1 MTLPQNVYD
10 YFFWKALG
18 KLETI
23 YRDNDYGLGWVFD
36 CDEIDRLPVIDV
48 LYGGVWLEIQVD
60 DYVLNLDG
68 DTCGM
73 CITDS
78 GDKNFATFG
87 DSLLRNYYVIHD
99 KENDRIGF
107 APLVGATNTKA
118 KAEYGIEPECS
129 YTQGDCSTDFADTET
144 HPDTPLWALIVVIVI
159 CFLVLICVISILVC
173 ICYSSSTEE
182 PEEVSEAQDT
192 AIETPEEETE
202 EETPAEK
209 PEDPVAPPPPK
220 PEEKEPFVEPP
231 IDDADDAEQDTTTTD
246 ETATQPAEAPPN
258 EAAPETEA
266 PADPTPSELTTLLRR
281 LLAES
286 KKR

>member
-1 MTLPQNVYD
+1 M
-10 YFFWKALG
+10 G

-23 YRDNDYGLGWVFD
+23 YRDDDYGLGWVFD

-68 DTCGM
+68 DTCGI

-87 DSLLRNYYVIHD
+87 DSLLRNYYTIHD

-144 HPDTPLWALIVVIVI
+144 LPDTPLWALIVVIVI
-159 CFLVLICVISILVC
+159 CLLVLICVISILVC
-173 ICYSSSTEE
+173 ICSSSSTAE
-182 PEEVSEAQDT
+182 PEEASEAQDT
-192 AIETPEEETE
+192 AIETPEDETE
-202 EETPAEK
+202 EETPVEK
-209 PEDPVAPPPPK
+209 PEEPVTPPKPEEPVTPPKPEEPVPPPKPEEPVTPPPPK

-231 IDDADDAEQDTTTTD
+231 VDDADDAE
-246 ETATQPAEAPPN
+246 
-258 EAAPETEA
+258 
-266 PADPTPSELTTLLRR
+266 
-281 LLAES
+281 
-286 KKR
+286 

>member
-1 MTLPQNVYD
+1 M
-10 YFFWKALG
+10 G

-129 YTQGDCSTDFADTET
+129 YAQGDCSTDFADTET
-144 HPDTPLWALIVVIVI
+144 PPDTPLWALIVVIVI

-209 PEDPVAPPPPK
+209 PEEPVAPPPPK

-231 IDDADDAEQDTTTTD
+231 IDDADDAE
-246 ETATQPAEAPPN
+246 
-258 EAAPETEA
+258 
-266 PADPTPSELTTLLRR
+266 
-281 LLAES
+281 
-286 KKR
+286 

>member
-1 MTLPQNVYD
+1 M
-10 YFFWKALG
+10 G

-23 YRDNDYGLGWVFD
+23 YRDDDYGLGWVFD

-68 DTCGM
+68 DTCGI

-87 DSLLRNYYVIHD
+87 DSLLRNYYTIHD

-144 HPDTPLWALIVVIVI
+144 LPDTPLWALIVVIVI
-159 CFLVLICVISILVC
+159 CLLVLICVISILVC
-173 ICYSSSTEE
+173 ICYSSNTEE
-182 PEEVSEAQDT
+182 SEEASEAQDT
-192 AIETPEEETE
+192 AIQTPEDETE
-202 EETPAEK
+202 EETPVEK
-209 PEDPVAPPPPK
+209 PEEPVTPPPPK

-231 IDDADDAEQDTTTTD
+231 VDDADDAEQDTTTTD

-258 EAAPETEA
+258 EATPETEA
-266 PADPTPSELTTLLRR
+266 PADPAPSELTTLLRR

-286 KKR
+286 RNR